1 MVLSVVKGSTLTTFF
16 VGLSPVLC
24 LILFAQSIYMF
35 RLSYKTLAIT
45 LMILSLVLGI
55 LFGVGKCF
63 IYQFDVGRSKN
74 IQSINLVLL
83 LIALY

>member
-1 MVLSVVKGSTLTTFF
+1 MLSVVMGSTLTTFF

-45 LMILSLVLGI
+45 LMILALVLG
-55 LFGVGKCF
+55 LF
-63 IYQFDVGRSKN
+63 Y
-74 IQSINLVLL
+74 LVLTNVL
-83 LIALY
+83 SSNLM

>member
-45 LMILSLVLGI
+45 LLIVALV
-55 LFGVGKCF
+55 
-63 IYQFDVGRSKN
+63 
-74 IQSINLVLL
+74 
-83 LIALY
+83 

>member
-1 MVLSVVKGSTLTTFF
+1 MLSVVKGSTLATFF

-45 LMILSLVLGI
+45 LMILALVLG
-55 LFGVGKCF
+55 LF
-63 IYQFDVGRSKN
+63 Y
-74 IQSINLVLL
+74 LVLTNIL
-83 LIALY
+83 SANLM

>member
-45 LMILSLVLGI
+45 LMILSLVLG
-55 LFGVGKCF
+55 LF
-63 IYQFDVGRSKN
+63 Y
-74 IQSINLVLL
+74 LVLANVL
-83 LIALY
+83 STNLM

>member
-35 RLSYKTLAIT
+35 RLGYKTLAIT
-45 LMILSLVLGI
+45 LMILALVLG
-55 LFGVGKCF
+55 LF
-63 IYQFDVGRSKN
+63 Y
-74 IQSINLVLL
+74 LVLANVL
-83 LIALY
+83 SANLM

>member
-1 MVLSVVKGSTLTTFF
+1 MAMVLSVVKGSTLTTFF

-45 LMILSLVLGI
+45 LMILALVLGI
-55 LFGVGKCF
+55 F
-63 IYQFDVGRSKN
+63 Y
-74 IQSINLVLL
+74 LVLTNVL
-83 LIALY
+83 STNLM